1 MKMRSSSRDRGAGR
15 RPIVLGALA
24 FAAVVASHHVAYR
37 LAVPDPHF
45 RSELLHSTG
54 HRYFMYVAALAL
66 GTLVAGLAA
75 FLRTGTHER
84 ASMGERFRYAVP
96 RLLIAQIG
104 GFLALEFAERSLFGA
119 GAEHMLTE
127 KPVLIGFVLQ
137 VLVAVIGAA
146 SLCLVAS
153 VARRLL
159 WSGPTDLRSAPLSF
173 LLPPELLPLSAQIAA
188 GPASPRGPP
197 SL

>member
-1 MKMRSSSRDRGAGR
+1 MQWPPRDRGPAR

-66 GTLVAGLAA
+66 GTLVAGLTT

-84 ASMGERFRYAVP
+84 ASMSARFRYAVP
-96 RLLIAQIG
+96 RLLMAQIG
-104 GFLALEFAERSLFGA
+104 GFLALEFAERSLLGS

-127 KPVLIGFVLQ
+127 RPVLIGVILQ

-159 WSGPTDLRSAPLSF
+159 SSGPRGQRSAPLSF
-173 LLPPELLPLSAQIAA
+173 LLPPDLLPLSAQIAA

-197 SL
+197 PL